1 MLSIY
6 ELIIYAGV
14 YQLGWWVYRIV
25 CLILRTLFGTKC
37 TTERYGHDSWAV
49 ITGGTG
55 VMGKAIAMH
64 LASQGFNIVLISRT
78 LDKLNNLALE
88 IQNTTKKVGR
98 PVKTRV
104 LVFDLVKDSKP
115 KDFEKLYQEK
125 LRDID
130 ISVLVHNASTGQQPA
145 AFIDTSVDQIHQTMT
160 VNTYPTVLLTQ
171 QIMQSFKRRY
181 TESNLPSLVIHTSS
195 MTGLIP
201 TPFSAVFSSTKIF
214 GDFMALGL

>member
-88 IQNTTKKVGR
+88 IQNTTKKVGK

-171 QIMQSFKRRY
+171 
-181 TESNLPSLVIHTSS
+181 
-195 MTGLIP
+195 
-201 TPFSAVFSSTKIF
+201 
-214 GDFMALGL
+214 